1 MIKIGMCPCK
11 KLKTHNTDDDSPI
24 FATLGHLL
32 KCIII
37 RKYICLPENV
47 YYLEG
52 IDECQVIKC
61 NVIVIIFYVT
71 ECLLMILHE
80 GVDLTILAL

>member
-1 MIKIGMCPCK
+1 MMI
-11 KLKTHNTDDDSPI
+11 LHFS
-24 FATLGHLL
+24 ATLGHLL

-37 RKYICLPENV
+37 TKCICMPENV